1 MPRPVSS
8 KLRGIVNLPKDF
20 RDEVL
25 KCVNILY
32 LCVKSNLFQ
41 LGKEVFCDMK
51 QTREYILSEIKTF
64 LHTADPNARVMLFG
78 SRARDDAREDSDW
91 DILILIEKEKVRNE
105 DFDNIAYPLI
115 ELGWNIGEMI
125 NPVLY
130 TFSEWEKRSFTIFHK
145 NVEEEGIAL

>member
-1 MPRPVSS
+1 
-8 KLRGIVNLPKDF
+8 
-20 RDEVL
+20 
-25 KCVNILY
+25 
-32 LCVKSNLFQ
+32 
-41 LGKEVFCDMK
+41 MK

-64 LHTADPNARVMLFG
+64 LHTADPNARAMLFG

-91 DILILIEKEKVRNE
+91 DVLVLIEKDKVRNE

-115 ELGWNIGEMI
+115 ELGWTIGEKI

-145 NVEEEGIAL
+145 NVEEEGIAI